1 MQRERHFNGIFQF
14 DTMLPMN
21 SSEVNLNFA
30 PLADLMHSEA
40 QAERFGGVAIVVKE
54 DQVLLEKTAGYAL
67 RWAKLPI
74 SRDTRFALASTSKL
88 FTVVAV
94 GQLVELGQ
102 VALEDPITKFLPDHA
117 HRAGWSEVRLWHL
130 LAHTSGFGTY
140 WGPNFDA
147 QRTSLMTVADHFQL
161 FEQTPLTF
169 APGSKFDYS
178 NVGFILLGAIIERVS
193 AQDYFDYIQQ
203 HIFNPAG
210 MLDSGFFEADAD
222 TPNLAV
228 GYTYRRLGDDPS
240 RGAARTHTHLKP
252 FKGGPAGDGV
262 STAPDMVR
270 FAQAL
275 LSEKLLKRATF
286 DKFRAPLSSFA
297 SPSGPP
303 PMQMGLGF
311 MVIEGNKGT
320 AVGHTGGH
328 AGTTTFIFLEP
339 TSGLI
344 SVLLTN
350 VDHLQARPVNQLLMK
365 TWIDNRFI

>member
-1 MQRERHFNGIFQF
+1 MK
-14 DTMLPMN
+14 PP
-21 SSEVNLNFA
+21 EVDLNFA
-30 PLADLMHSEA
+30 PVADLMHAEA
-40 QAERFGGVAIVVKE
+40 QAERFGGVALVVKG

-67 RWAKLPI
+67 RWAKLPVN
-74 SRDTRFALASTSKL
+74 RDTRFALASTSKL
-88 FTVVAV
+88 FTVVAI
-94 GQLVELGQ
+94 GQLVELGL
-102 VALEDPITKFLPDHA
+102 ASIEEPITKFLPDHA
-117 HRAGWSEVRLWHL
+117 HRAGWSEVRLRHL

-140 WGPNFDA
+140 WGPSFDA
-147 QRTSLMTVADHFQL
+147 QRTSLITVADHFQL
-161 FEQTPLTF
+161 FEQTPLAF

-193 AQDYFDYIQQ
+193 AQDYFGYIQQ
-203 HIFNPAG
+203 QIFDPAG

-228 GYTYRRLGDDPS
+228 GYTYRRLADDPS

-252 FKGGPAGDGV
+252 FKGSPAGDAV
-262 STAPDMVR
+262 STGPDLVR

-275 LSEKLLKRATF
+275 LDEKLLKRATF
-286 DKFRAPLSSFA
+286 DQFYAPLNTMA

-311 MVIEGNKGT
+311 MVIAGNKGT

-328 AGTTTFIFLEP
+328 AGTSTFIFMEP

-344 SVLLTN
+344 SVLLCN
-350 VDHLQARPVNQLLMK
+350 VDRLQAGPVNRLLMK
-365 TWIDNRFI
+365 TWIDDKFI